1 MGMTLGSIH
10 FRGGLPEEL
19 REDFPYRRE
28 REERTSL
35 YDEAWEDLRLLQE
48 TAKRFSSLL
57 RLPVLACYLWD
68 EDALVLTLYKRGRR
82 AAECM
87 ATANDEI
94 AGKPVHPEVMASAF
108 GTDDPKGAALQK
120 LMTDEDP
127 DEPEDMMERIEALS
141 AYFDFPLVPDREISD
156 RMYR

>member
-57 RLPVLACYLWD
+57 RLPVLTRADPLFED
-68 EDALVLTLYKRGRR
+68 EQDG
-82 AAECM
+82 
-87 ATANDEI
+87 
-94 AGKPVHPEVMASAF
+94 
-108 GTDDPKGAALQK
+108 
-120 LMTDEDP
+120 
-127 DEPEDMMERIEALS
+127 
-141 AYFDFPLVPDREISD
+141 
-156 RMYR
+156 